1 MKLDGNSFADALK
14 AEFDHETQV
23 TRRHLE
29 RLPADKLDWRPH
41 ARSFTARD
49 LASHIVDCVKW
60 TDSIFSRDS
69 LDIDPK
75 TYQPYRAA
83 SVADLLD
90 AFDASVA
97 SGRQAM
103 AGATDSDILQSWRLT
118 IMGKP
123 RFEKTRAA
131 VLRDFT
137 LSHLV
142 HHRGQFS
149 VYLRLL
155 DVPVP
160 GSYGP
165 TADERS

>member
-1 MKLDGNSFADALK
+1 MKPDGDSFAGALK
-14 AEFDHETQV
+14 AEFDHEARV

-29 RLPADKLDWRPH
+29 RLPEDKLEWRPH
-41 ARSFTARD
+41 VRSFTARD
-49 LASHIVDCVKW
+49 LASHIVECVQW
-60 TDSIFSRDS
+60 TDAIFTRDE
-69 LDIDPK
+69 LDMDPK

-83 SVADLLD
+83 AVAELLA

-97 SGRQAM
+97 KGRQAM
-103 AGATDSDILQSWRLT
+103 AGATDRDMLEPWRFK

-137 LSHLV
+137 LSHLI
-142 HHRGQFS
+142 HHRGQLS

-165 TADERS
+165 TADER